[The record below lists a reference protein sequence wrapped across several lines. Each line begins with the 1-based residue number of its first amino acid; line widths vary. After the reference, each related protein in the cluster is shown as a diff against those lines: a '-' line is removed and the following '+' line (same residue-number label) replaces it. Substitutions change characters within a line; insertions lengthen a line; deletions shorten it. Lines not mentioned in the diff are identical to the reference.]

1 MKLFIIF
8 IFKIEI
14 IWLYFLKSYNKVKYK
29 MLTFN
34 DATKILGLSNIPPDV
49 QTKILLLFIGF
60 GTPTSRIIKKQL
72 ECSDTSFNGS
82 LVERIILENDL
93 NTLWRLKVFLNKFM
107 IFQRLTFKKRLTF
120 QNLSFVCELQVA
132 YLSDGIY
139 NWDRFACISN
149 LLDRIKTN
157 SDSELFAM
165 FYNLDKNKYKYLGTP
180 TANIINNAI
189 INKIIKEVDPMIW

>member
-1 MKLFIIF
+1 
-8 IFKIEI
+8 
-14 IWLYFLKSYNKVKYK
+14 

-34 DATKILGLSNIPPDV
+34 DASKILGLCNIPPDV
-49 QTKILLLFIGF
+49 QNKILLLFIGF

-82 LVERIILENDL
+82 LVERIILENDV
-93 NTLWRLKVFLNKFM
+93 NTLWRLKVFLNNCM
-107 IFQRLTFKKRLTF
+107 IFQRLTFR
-120 QNLSFVCELQVA
+120 NLSFVCELQIA

-149 LLDRIKTN
+149 LLDTIKTN
-157 SDSELFAM
+157 SDSDLFAM

-180 TANIINNAI
+180 TANIIHNAI